1 MPPNLK
7 TAFCISFEQMKEGW
21 YGITNPEIGIGFGM
35 KWDVKIFK
43 YLWMWAVYRG
53 YYNFPFYG
61 RTYNIALEPWSAI
74 PDNLDDVIKLGREL
88 ELQPGKKLDT
98 KFSAIVYQAESGIK
112 GFSENN
118 EAVIR

>member
-118 EAVIR
+118 EAVL